1 MLRIL
6 TLLAT
11 LCWLSAPAFADEA
24 KKETNCSDRIDDDG
38 DSMIDCADADCH
50 DDPACKVGQG
60 PENTDAR
67 CSDWF
72 DNDGDGLMD
81 CDDPD
86 CEGIGVHVC
95 KGSWQGNP
103 NGSGQGASRAV
114 DPATSVANGMNDEG
128 IPLEALT
135 AMGDSTDFFELI
147 GKFGD
152 KDGERNDQVC
162 SDGIDNDG
170 DGRIDCN
177 DFGCRFDPDVSV
189 CRGSSGVRLGIIS
202 MVQGGKLSSTT
213 TPAGGTG
220 VTTDTY
226 TTQFSRLEANIL
238 GPISLIQNSFFL
250 LSTRLERTPR
260 LTFAMFQLPIGS
272 KGHFLNLNSGGGG
285 LAAGLITTGAKNM
298 FVEPAAYMYRAFEQA
313 NGAAL
318 EAYGPITSDAK
329 LTYRVFAA
337 GGSGQTTGSVGG
349 TYIKNNDTSYTY
361 GAGAQLGINVIGIY
375 NRFDTEFLYTPAPT
389 QLAFL
394 AGVKFDQRAAERYPA
409 ANLLG
414 VFKWSRLYVKTEF
427 YGKRELDYSAN
438 SLAYNAKLGV
448 LVIPKW
454 LYLGVDFGAFIS
466 DPLQNVPA
474 SAASSLTKQ
483 MDEQQIRAAAHV
495 YFWRNIG
502 IASVIFRDR
511 KVQGSDTVAAL
522 HEQEIFGNVTF
533 RF

>member
-1 MLRIL
+1 MFRIL
-6 TLLAT
+6 TLAAC
-11 LCWLSAPAFADEA
+11 LCWLATPAFADEG
-24 KKETNCSDRIDDDG
+24 KKETDCTNHVDDDG
-38 DSMIDCADADCH
+38 DGMTDCADADCH
-50 DDPACKVGQG
+50 DNAACKAGQG
-60 PENTDAR
+60 AENTDAR
-67 CSDWF
+67 CSDWL
-72 DNDGDGLMD
+72 DNDGDGLVD

-86 CEGIGVHVC
+86 CEGVGIRVC
-95 KGSWQGNP
+95 KGSAQTEATANKAAA
-103 NGSGQGASRAV
+103 NGT
-114 DPATSVANGMNDEG
+114 PATSVANGMTDDG
-128 IPLEALT
+128 IPLEALQ
-135 AMGDSTDFFELI
+135 AMGESTDFFELI

-170 DGRIDCN
+170 DGKTDCN

-202 MVQGGKLSSTT
+202 MVQGGKLSSTA
-213 TPAGGTG
+213 TPQGGTG

-226 TTQFSRLEANIL
+226 STQFSRLEANLL

-260 LTFAMFQLPIGS
+260 LTFAMFQMPIGN

-318 EAYGPITSDAK
+318 EAYGPLTTGST
-329 LTYRVFAA
+329 LTYRAFAA

-361 GAGAQLGINVIGIY
+361 GAGVQLGINVIGIY
-375 NRFDTEFLYTPAPT
+375 NRFDTEFLYSAAPT

-394 AGVKFDQRAAERYPA
+394 LGVKFDQRSAERYPA
-409 ANLLG
+409 ANLLA
-414 VFKWSRLYVKTEF
+414 VYKWNRLYFKGEA
-427 YGKRELDYSAN
+427 YAKRDIDYSSN
-438 SLAYNAKLGV
+438 SYAYNARLGV
-448 LVIPKW
+448 LAIPKW
-454 LYLGVDFGAFIS
+454 LYLGADFGAFLS
-466 DPLQNVPA
+466 DPFQNVPA
-474 SAASSLTKQ
+474 SAAANLTKQ
-483 MDEQQIRAAAHV
+483 LDEQQWRVGAHV

-502 IASVIFRDR
+502 IMSLIYRDR
-511 KVQGSDTVAAL
+511 RVGGTDTVAAI